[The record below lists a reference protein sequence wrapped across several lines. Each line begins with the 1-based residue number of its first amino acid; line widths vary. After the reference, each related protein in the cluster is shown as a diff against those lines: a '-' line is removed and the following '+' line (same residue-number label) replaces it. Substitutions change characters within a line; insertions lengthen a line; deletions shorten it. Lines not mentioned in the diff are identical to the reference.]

1 MDCVSLV
8 ERDIVAYSWLESS
21 LGERKAD
28 LICSVRS
35 PVADVNEFGNE
46 GELVFLYLSVGDDR
60 RREIWKC
67 RHLICRRKI
76 LTIRRPVD
84 THADKYAR
92 GKDMSGFTSLGKKSI
107 GGGAGGS
114 SLNANS
120 VGPFGTSLVSE
131 QTPTAQG
138 AFIFSIN
145 TSTWFSSSVGTTG
158 GAAVVNSNGV
168 MTASSGNS
176 LSGSSMVR
184 LARGVKY
191 RAGQGSMVRLTA
203 VFDSGQPDTLQLAGM
218 GNRESGYFFAMS
230 GSNFGILHRER
241 SALEVRKFTITSAPA
256 GSATLTLTLDGQ
268 VVSVPVVGGSSTSQT
283 AYQITVSGSFA
294 DVGAGWTAEANGPV
308 VYFTSQTPGP
318 HGGTFSLFNGAGNIA
333 TVTTSTSGVLPTDT
347 FIAQS
352 SWNVDTMNGSGQ
364 SRFTLNPQ
372 SGNVYGVGL
381 QYLGYGNAT
390 FSIEDPET
398 GFLTNCHM
406 IRNAGTRT
414 TPVLKDPHVSAM
426 WKVVNSGSLASS
438 VTIKGVSAANFV
450 EGKILRNIGPS
461 FSVSAERTG
470 ANDVENV
477 LTPVLT
483 IRANSVHRGRACFS
497 EIDPFNMTVG
507 SDTGSASATTLVS
520 VFVYKNANLTG
531 PVNFISVDADR
542 SICSYDISATGVSVT
557 PRTQLIKTLVV
568 AANRSEVVD
577 LLGED
582 FYLCPGET
590 LTIAAKCNKN
600 NTSDVIASLSWFE
613 DQ

>member
-1 MDCVSLV
+1 
-8 ERDIVAYSWLESS
+8 
-21 LGERKAD
+21 
-28 LICSVRS
+28 
-35 PVADVNEFGNE
+35 
-46 GELVFLYLSVGDDR
+46 
-60 RREIWKC
+60 
-67 RHLICRRKI
+67 
-76 LTIRRPVD
+76 
-84 THADKYAR
+84 
-92 GKDMSGFTSLGKKSI
+92 MSGFTSLGKKSL
-107 GGGAGGS
+107 GGGAAGGS

-120 VGPFGTSLVSE
+120 VGPFGTALVSE

-145 TSTWFSSSVGTTG
+145 TSTWFSSSVGTTD
-158 GAAVVNSNGV
+158 GASVVSSAGV

-176 LSGSSMVR
+176 TSGSSFVK
-184 LARGVKY
+184 LSRGVKY

-203 VFDSGQPDTLQLAGM
+203 VFDSGEPDTLQLAGM
-218 GNRESGYFFAMS
+218 GNGESGYFFAMS

-256 GSATLTLTLDGQ
+256 GSATLALTLDGKT
-268 VVSVPVVGGSSTSQT
+268 VSVPVVGGSSTSQT
-283 AYQITVSGSFA
+283 AYQITVSGSFNN
-294 DVGAGWTAEANGPV
+294 VGGGWTAEAHDSE
-308 VYFTSQTPGP
+308 VYFISQIPGP
-318 HGGTFSLFNGAGNIA
+318 HGGTFSLFNGAGSIA
-333 TVTTSTSGVLPTDT
+333 TVTTTAPGALPTDT
-347 FIAQS
+347 FIPQS
-352 SWNVDTMNGSGQ
+352 EWNVDPMNGNGQ
-364 SRFTLNPQ
+364 SRFTLNPH

-390 FSIEDPET
+390 FSVEDPET

-426 WKVVNSGSLASS
+426 WKVVNSGSLASNVS
-438 VTIKGVSAANFV
+438 IKGASAANFV

-470 ANDVENV
+470 VANDVENV

-483 IRANSVHRGRACFS
+483 IRANSVHRGRCCFS
-497 EIDPFNMTVG
+497 EIDPFNMTIG
-507 SDTGSASATTLVS
+507 SDTGNASATTLVS
-520 VFVYKNANLTG
+520 VFVYKNANLSG
-531 PVNFISVDADR
+531 PVNFVDVDADR
-542 SICSYDISATGVSVT
+542 SICSYDTSATGVSVT

-568 AANRSEVVD
+568 AANRSEVID
-577 LLGED
+577 LIGED

-600 NTSDVIASLSWFE
+600 NTSDVIASISWFE